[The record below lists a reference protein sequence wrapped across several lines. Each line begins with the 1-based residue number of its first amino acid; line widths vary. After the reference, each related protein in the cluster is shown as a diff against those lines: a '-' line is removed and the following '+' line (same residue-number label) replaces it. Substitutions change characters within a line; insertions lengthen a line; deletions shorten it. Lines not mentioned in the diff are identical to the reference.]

1 MSGAPPSLP
10 VASAPVA
17 SVPEEWRALFEGRH
31 VAFAGLPPAPPRAT
45 SRVGKIVGRTAV
57 LVVATGAAVG
67 AGVGIAA
74 ASGRWWVGL
83 IVFLIIAWVALLLAI
98 GMVGAMKVERDA
110 MARRRARA
118 LEDPIGKLLPERGKS
133 RKAYLDPE
141 GYAALFALEPRPA
154 LVFDVALFDVV
165 QREKFAKSLAP
176 RGRLPEPEILDTSKI
191 PAGTSFI
198 GLMILVQSAR
208 FWVEAILAMRSG
220 SPLTWFSVLGL
231 AAIVVG
237 IYLIVRD
244 PWIRRKLNLP
254 RLFGGENVI
263 GAGWIRDGKGEIWT
277 VDDSIALVTLAGTGM
292 GMEIRL
298 IKPTKV
304 WSFYLPVIVSK
315 PGTGRAKAGSGISGL
330 GLRKRAK
337 GLAAEVARGAA
348 DSVGLE
354 ADDDDGEQD
363 MPTPREPLRLLLS
376 SWTYPEP
383 RTELAMRQER

>member
-1 MSGAPPSLP
+1 MSSSTT
-10 VASAPVA
+10 VI
-17 SVPEEWRALFEGRH
+17 PEEWRALFEGRH

-83 IVFLIIAWVALLLAI
+83 IVFLIIAWVASLLAI

-110 MARRRARA
+110 MARRRTRA

-176 RGRLPEPEILDTSKI
+176 RGRLPEPEILDTSTI

-220 SPLTWFSVLGL
+220 SPLTWFSILGL

-254 RLFGGENVI
+254 RLFGGETVI

-277 VDDSIALVTLAGTGM
+277 VDDSIVLVTLAGAGA

-298 IKPTKV
+298 IKPSKV
-304 WSFYLPVIVSK
+304 WSFYLPVIVGK